1 MTSLRL
7 KHVKLSFLV
16 FVDSRG
22 KTLNPSAGLVNRLWR
37 MCAVLRKDGVT
48 YQQYVTE
55 LTYLLFLKMIQETG
69 LSEASLPAGYGWREI
84 VDAPIGK
91 KLKLYR
97 ATLDKLGNLNS
108 NVARSII
115 DIFTKAETVIRDEK
129 NLVSILEQLD
139 SIKWFSKDRD
149 SFGDIYEGLLEKNAE
164 ETKRGAGQYFTPRV
178 VIDVIV
184 ALMKPSVGE
193 VVQDPAAGT
202 GGFLVAAQQHARA
215 FSGGDCVVTGIENV
229 RDTYRLLR
237 MNLYLHNSNSDSV
250 FLGDTL
256 SDDHLKLSKSDLILT
271 NPPFG
276 PSGGRPSRKDLIVTS
291 TVSSFAL
298 PFVEHCINALLPG
311 GRAAIVVP
319 DSILYED
326 GRGRALR
333 KLLLDTCNLHTILR
347 LPSGIFYAQGVKTN
361 VLFFQR
367 GYDSE
372 NNTKS
377 VWVYDLRTDMPAF
390 GKTVPL
396 SKHHFDSFAEFY
408 GDNANGKDRSDNER
422 AKNDLRARNFTREEI
437 SNREDNLDIT
447 WLREDDSRDEDSII
461 NPEDILAAI
470 VGHLSTALTEITALA
485 EDLDLSTDLTR
496 QRSSIRTE
504 KI

>member
-84 VDAPIGK
+84 VDAPTGK

-250 FLGDTL
+250 F
-256 SDDHLKLSKSDLILT
+256 
-271 NPPFG
+271 
-276 PSGGRPSRKDLIVTS
+276 
-291 TVSSFAL
+291 
-298 PFVEHCINALLPG
+298 
-311 GRAAIVVP
+311 
-319 DSILYED
+319 
-326 GRGRALR
+326 
-333 KLLLDTCNLHTILR
+333 
-347 LPSGIFYAQGVKTN
+347 
-361 VLFFQR
+361 
-367 GYDSE
+367 
-372 NNTKS
+372 
-377 VWVYDLRTDMPAF
+377 
-390 GKTVPL
+390 
-396 SKHHFDSFAEFY
+396 
-408 GDNANGKDRSDNER
+408 
-422 AKNDLRARNFTREEI
+422 
-437 SNREDNLDIT
+437 
-447 WLREDDSRDEDSII
+447 
-461 NPEDILAAI
+461 
-470 VGHLSTALTEITALA
+470 
-485 EDLDLSTDLTR
+485 
-496 QRSSIRTE
+496 
-504 KI
+504 